1 MKEILEQF
9 PDAQFIE
16 VEDHRIPV
24 NLTPAADLT
33 QPIKAAFPFPK
44 GVVEMSGKD
53 AATFLQGMCTLDVPK
68 LEEGQ
73 GQRGL
78 FVNKLGKIL
87 FEAFLIKKGDLIQL
101 ITDPS
106 EEIRLAKHL
115 DFFAITEDVTF
126 SIKTDL
132 EFYYL
137 MEESSETQIPTDLSQ
152 IWSIKKDEGQIRVV
166 SCVTGGNGFNS
177 LLEAGFQM
185 VGFEAYEELRPAF
198 ELSRAG
204 IDFDSDRIPQE
215 AALEDCVAFDK
226 GCYLGQ
232 EPISRVAFRGQ
243 EKHKLVCFRS
253 LNPVP
258 SGLPIIAGDDEVGI
272 VTSGS
277 SIKVRGGFYSLGYLE
292 GKWIGNSSIPLYCTT
307 SELLVDREKDKAEGQ

>member
-1 MKEILEQF
+1 
-9 PDAQFIE
+9 
-16 VEDHRIPV
+16 
-24 NLTPAADLT
+24 
-33 QPIKAAFPFPK
+33 
-44 GVVEMSGKD
+44 GK
-53 AATFLQGMCTLDVPK
+53 
-68 LEEGQ
+68 
-73 GQRGL
+73 RGL

-87 FEAFLIKKGDLIQL
+87 FEAFIVNKNDVIQL

-106 EEIRLAKHL
+106 EEKRLLKHL

-126 SIKTDL
+126 NLTTNM
-132 EFYYL
+132 EFFYL
-137 MEESSETQIPTDLSQ
+137 LEESGKTEIPADLSQ
-152 IWSIKKDEGQIRVV
+152 IWSINKDDGQIRVV
-166 SCVTGGNGFNS
+166 SQIKGGNGFKG
-177 LLEAGFQM
+177 LVDAGFQI

-215 AALEDCVAFDK
+215 AALEDYVAFDK

-243 EKHKLVCFRS
+243 EKHKLVCFKS

-258 SGLPIIAGDDEVGI
+258 SGLPIIAGDEEVGI

-277 SIKVRGGFYSLGYLE
+277 SIQIRGGFYSLGYLE
-292 GKWIGNSSIPLYCTT
+292 SSWIGNSSLPLYCTT
-307 SELLVDREKDKAEGQ
+307 SELLVDRKKDKAE